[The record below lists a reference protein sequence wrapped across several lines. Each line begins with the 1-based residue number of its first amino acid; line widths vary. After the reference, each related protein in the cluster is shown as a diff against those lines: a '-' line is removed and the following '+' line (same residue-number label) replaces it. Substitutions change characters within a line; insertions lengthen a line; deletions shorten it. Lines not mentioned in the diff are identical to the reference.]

1 VLGAV
6 LVVVAMVLLL
16 PAGLFAAG
24 AVWSAIVGS
33 ALDADARRRGQAPA
47 QG

>member
-1 VLGAV
+1 MIGAV
-6 LVVVAMVLLL
+6 LVVVAMVIVL

-24 AVWSAIVGS
+24 AVWCALLGS
-33 ALDADARRRGQAPA
+33 VLDADARSSPQVPT

>member
-1 VLGAV
+1 LIGAV
-6 LVVVAMVLLL
+6 LVVVAMVIVL

-24 AVWSAIVGS
+24 AGWCALLGS
-33 ALDADARRRGQAPA
+33 ALDADARLRQKAPT